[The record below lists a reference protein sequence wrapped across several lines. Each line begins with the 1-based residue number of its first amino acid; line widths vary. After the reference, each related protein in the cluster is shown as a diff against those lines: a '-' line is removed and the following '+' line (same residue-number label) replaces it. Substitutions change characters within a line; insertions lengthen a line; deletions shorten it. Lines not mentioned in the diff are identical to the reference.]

1 VEKSFSSGS
10 GNSIQRQNDFKAR
23 GESLLALGVLTAVLL
38 LAPPQARAQAA
49 PPTGKTKAE
58 SEIALVGGSS
68 FGNIHLFA
76 YAEGRRINPIGF
88 EYDRNCWGKFLTA
101 RVDYVGEILPVV
113 LLNEPA
119 RYNSGSVALTT
130 ARQVQYGA
138 GISPI
143 GVRLLWRQDKALQP
157 YLVGKGGI
165 LYFENRVLS
174 PLATH
179 LNFSAQFGGGVEE
192 RLTSRLALRLGYSDF
207 HFSNGD
213 IAAHN
218 PGIDMMYVNAGI
230 SYRLGK

>member
-1 VEKSFSSGS
+1 MLTISPLYSGLPLQACKQHFSASFFLFS
-10 GNSIQRQNDFKAR
+10 FAAFTVF
-23 GESLLALGVLTAVLL
+23 LLSD
-38 LAPPQARAQAA
+38 PPQARSQVAS
-49 PPTGKTKAE
+49 PTGKTTTE
-58 SEIALVGGSS
+58 SEIALVGGGS

-76 YAEGRRINPIGF
+76 YAEDRRINPIGF
-88 EYDRNCWGKFLTA
+88 EYDRNCWGKLLAA

-119 RYNSGSVALTT
+119 EYGPDSRALTM

-143 GVRLLWRQDKALQP
+143 GVRLLWRKNKALQP
-157 YLVGKGGI
+157 YLIGKGGI

-174 PLATH
+174 PLATR

-192 RLTSRLALRLGYSDF
+192 RFTSRLALRLGYSDF

-213 IAAHN
+213 IVARN
-218 PGIDMMYVNAGI
+218 PGIDMMYVNAGL
-230 SYRLGK
+230 SYRLDR